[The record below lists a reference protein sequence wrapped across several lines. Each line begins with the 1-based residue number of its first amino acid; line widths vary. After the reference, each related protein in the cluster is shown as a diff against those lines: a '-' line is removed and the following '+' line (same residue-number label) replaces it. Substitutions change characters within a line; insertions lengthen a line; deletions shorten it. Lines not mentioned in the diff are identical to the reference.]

1 MQSSLPHVSRLDNR
15 QYPFPINALSYDRIP
30 IARHESVLLGYT
42 YQSFVH
48 FDMKRKA
55 SGQKLRKLKHKLRHQ
70 QKTKEI

>member
-1 MQSSLPHVSRLDNR
+1 MQSSLPHVIVLDDR

-48 FDMKRKA
+48 FAMKSKA
-55 SGQKLRKLKHKLRHQ
+55 SGQKLRKLKHQ